1 MKTMLMIS
9 EQHDEDAVTFK
20 LAGALAGVWTGEL
33 ERCWRAATASSE
45 RQAIAVDLTEVI
57 FVDDAGRELLAL
69 MARAGAELIA
79 GDVMMKSIVEE
90 IGKGLGTS
98 DPLPEITAEND

>member
-9 EQHDEDAVTFK
+9 EQHDDDGVTFK

-33 ERCWRAATASSE
+33 ERCWRAATVSSE

-69 MARAGAELIA
+69 MAKAGADLIA
-79 GDVMMKSIVEE
+79 GDVMMRSIVEE
-90 IGKGLGTS
+90 IGRGLGLI
-98 DPLPEITAEND
+98 DPLPKITAEHD